1 MKIGYLGPK
10 GSFTYSA
17 VKNYFNEGDWSPY
30 QALTNLIDAQI
41 NDAIDYAMVPIEN
54 SIEGSVLPT
63 LDHVYETLPTIQG
76 EIVLPIKQQLM
87 VHPEH
92 QQTWQEVT
100 KICSHPQALAQSQVF
115 LKQQFPNVE
124 IEQMGSTAQGAQ
136 QVAEH
141 PEQKIAAIGPKE
153 AAEQFGLII
162 VQQDIQSIR
171 NNETRFWLLGSSPMS
186 SQLPVSTYKATLF
199 VDLPENRPG
208 ALYQVLAVF
217 AEQKLNL
224 TKIESRPQKTSLG
237 EYFFVIEVEI
247 EQADTKLN
255 EAIKL
260 LEQRAFPVQL
270 IGEYPVYRSREDKKA
285 TYRK

>member
-1 MKIGYLGPK
+1 
-10 GSFTYSA
+10 
-17 VKNYFNEGDWSPY
+17 
-30 QALTNLIDAQI
+30 
-41 NDAIDYAMVPIEN
+41 
-54 SIEGSVLPT
+54 
-63 LDHVYETLPTIQG
+63 
-76 EIVLPIKQQLM
+76 
-87 VHPEH
+87 
-92 QQTWQEVT
+92 
-100 KICSHPQALAQSQVF
+100 
-115 LKQQFPNVE
+115 
-124 IEQMGSTAQGAQ
+124 
-136 QVAEH
+136 
-141 PEQKIAAIGPKE
+141 
-153 AAEQFGLII
+153 
-162 VQQDIQSIR
+162 
-171 NNETRFWLLGSSPMS
+171 
-186 SQLPVSTYKATLF
+186 
-199 VDLPENRPG
+199 LPENRPG